1 MRCGIDVHDGCG
13 RSVLS
18 AAFGQTQ
25 AVTWR
30 TVHAIIALDWHMKLW
45 EYENIKSTQRGSSY
59 GKPSKWKPSKSSV
72 STPNGSGTSLN
83 RLSVP
88 CSRPGAPNCDPICL
102 KFATAAAFT
111 QVLDHYEVSNGATP
125 ASTTHSTK
133 SESLTFDAS
142 NIPNMLHTKLLKGCF
157 DGNSPKKA
165 TWDAM
170 VALALVSVFS
180 SSGSVEELRRV
191 SGANVAQGKKEA
203 GRLQASTRARFL
215 LPRRLRYR
223 RC

>member
-1 MRCGIDVHDGCG
+1 METIEMETIEVFGIDSQ
-13 RSVLS
+13 RL
-18 AAFGQTQ
+18 
-25 AVTWR
+25 WK
-30 TVHAIIALDWHMKLW
+30 IAEPLVGAMFK
-45 EYENIKSTQRGSSY
+45 TGSS
-59 GKPSKWKPSKSSV
+59 K
-72 STPNGSGTSLN
+72 L
-83 RLSVP
+83 
-88 CSRPGAPNCDPICL
+88 RPDLL
-102 KFATAAAFT
+102 KIATAAAFT

-133 SESLTFDAS
+133 SESLTFDAT

-203 GRLQASTRARFL
+203 DGYKH
-215 LPRRLRYR
+215 LPEQGFSYQGVSATDAVEIIR
-223 RC
+223 RCARAIPCNAWMEFEWRQKKGALHPGELATLNIESLVSG